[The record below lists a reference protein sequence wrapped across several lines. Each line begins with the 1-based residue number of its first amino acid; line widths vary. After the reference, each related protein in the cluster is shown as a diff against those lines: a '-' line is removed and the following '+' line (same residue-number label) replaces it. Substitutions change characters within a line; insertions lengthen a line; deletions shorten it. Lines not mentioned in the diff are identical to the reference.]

1 MTAKLTT
8 TQLRALRF
16 YAAPYGE
23 ARETIGMPR
32 RDVIDRL
39 VTAGL
44 LKPEPGSFAHVLT
57 PAGRAALA
65 AADA

>member
-1 MTAKLTT
+1 MPEFTAA
-8 TQLRALRF
+8 QLRALRF

-23 ARETIGMPR
+23 ARAAIGMPR

-39 VTAGL
+39 VEVGL
-44 LKPEPGSFAHVLT
+44 LKPQPGSFAHELT
-57 PAGRAALA
+57 TAGRAALA